1 MSFVHLHVHT
11 EYSWLDGACQIEKL
25 VKRARELKMPAVAI
39 TDRNSIAGAVRFSQK
54 CHEMGI
60 KPIIG
65 LEISVLNDLSDGRA
79 FSLILIAQNL
89 VGFHNLS
96 RLISLAHEYDST
108 DPKICKSQLAAH
120 NEGLLCLSFS
130 VVGELCT
137 LLLEEKQDDALQTIE
152 WYKSVFG
159 DRYYLEFQNH
169 GLPKE
174 AIAMNM
180 LLNLAFQTKTQVV
193 LTNDC
198 HYIDKRQSEAI
209 DALNCIR
216 MGIDFKS
223 AESKRFACNE
233 YYLKSSQEMKKLI
246 DHPPQ
251 AISNT
256 LTIAESI
263 ELDLLSELPLQR
275 NHIVSDIL
283 DKVRLSRLPECT
295 YITCKANNKINLH
308 IPSGRLEDLIET
320 LHKSFSD
327 FQIVPVSTYIP
338 YSIKNLFS
346 AVARVLGVSA
356 DKIAWLTDM
365 MPKYSKSVFDAIM
378 QSIDFS
384 CFALEN
390 YLYSKAVSITSD
402 LEGVFECSGYM
413 PTVFT
418 IVPNNAPLPIVLR
431 NLSIP
436 FSQFDV
442 HALEQLSYPILYI
455 FELDAL
461 MDMQNCFALI
471 KDNRGLSINPETIP
485 LNDAI
490 TYAMI
495 ARGETEG
502 VFHLAAN
509 RTRQALQK
517 YVPCCFN
524 DLMAFV
530 VLNNI
535 ETDKRLIDY
544 INRRRKKQAHPHP
557 ILKSILAET
566 HGMLIYHEQIISL
579 VQQLAGYTDE
589 EAKSFKRILIHG
601 KPKDV
606 KLIFETFTAKALE
619 NGFTESVVTHLI
631 SLFKSYGRMAF
642 PKYHAMTLTKIAYH
656 SAWLK
661 ANFSDEFCETYKVNK
676 ADSKEESWQK

>member
-25 VKRARELKMPAVAI
+25 VKRAKELKMPAVAI

-54 CHEMGI
+54 CHEEGI

-65 LEISVLNDLSDGRA
+65 LEISVLNNMSDGRA

-89 VGFHNLS
+89 VGFHNLA

-130 VVGELCT
+130 VVGELGT
-137 LLLEEKQDDALQTIE
+137 LLLEDKQDDALQTIE
-152 WYKSVFG
+152 WYKSVFS

-174 AIAMNM
+174 AIAMNL

-198 HYIDKRQSEAI
+198 HYIDKRQPEAI
-209 DALNCIR
+209 DALNCMR
-216 MGIDFKS
+216 LGMDFKS

-233 YYLKSSQEMKKLI
+233 YYFKTPQEMKKLI

-263 ELDLLSELPLQR
+263 ELDLLSELPIQM
-275 NHIVSDIL
+275 NHNVSDIL
-283 DKVRLSRLPECT
+283 DKVQQCRLPECT
-295 YITCKANNKINLH
+295 YLSYKAKNKINLH
-308 IPSGRLEDLIET
+308 IPSGMLDNVIET
-320 LHKSFSD
+320 LHDNFSD
-327 FQIVPVSTYIP
+327 FQIERVSSYQR
-338 YSIKNLFS
+338 YSTKNLFI
-346 AVARVLGVSA
+346 AVAKVLGVSA
-356 DKIAWLTDM
+356 DKVEWLTDM
-365 MPKYSKSVFDAIM
+365 MPKHSKSVIDAIM

-390 YLYSKAVSITSD
+390 YLYSEAVSITSC
-402 LEGVFECSGYM
+402 LEGVFEQMGYM
-413 PTVFT
+413 PTVLAM
-418 IVPNNAPLPIVLR
+418 VPNNAPLPIVPGSQ
-431 NLSIP
+431 SIP
-436 FSQFDV
+436 CSQFDL
-442 HALEQLSYPILYI
+442 HALEQLGYPIFYI

-461 MDMQNCFALI
+461 TAMQNCLSLI
-471 KDNRGLSINPETIP
+471 KENRGLSINRDTIP
-485 LNDAI
+485 LNDSS

-502 VFHLAAN
+502 VFHLDSR
-509 RTRQALQK
+509 RTRDVLQK
-517 YVPCCFN
+517 FKPCCFN
-524 DLMAFV
+524 DLMAFI
-530 VLNNI
+530 VLNTI
-535 ETDKRLIDY
+535 KPDKRLNDY
-544 INRRRKKQAHPHP
+544 VKRRKSKQEYPHP
-557 ILKSILAET
+557 ILRSIVAET
-566 HGMLIYHEQIISL
+566 HGMIIYHEQSVSL
-579 VQQLAGYTDE
+579 LQQIARNTVE
-589 EAKSFKRILIHG
+589 EAKIFKRILIHG
-601 KPKDV
+601 KPKEV
-606 KLIFETFTAKALE
+606 RLIHETFTAKALE
-619 NGFTESVVTHLI
+619 NGFTETVVTQVI

-642 PKYHAMTLTKIAYH
+642 PRCHAMTLTKIAYH
-656 SAWLK
+656 CAWLK
-661 ANFSDEFCETYKVNK
+661 ANFNEEYSGKCITNGIDSRRSHEF
-676 ADSKEESWQK
+676 